1 MKTRLFC
8 LCSAVA
14 LLFCFIG
21 AEIAA
26 AAEWYVKPTTEVLL
40 RRGQGSDYKIDA
52 VISDGT
58 KVERLEV
65 DGDWAKI
72 QLANGKVGWTLRRYL
87 SDKKPLKDQVAE
99 LEQEKRELEEKLAE
113 TNNRLV
119 QLTDV
124 NSGAAQDLNACLV
137 ERDGVKSDFE
147 RLQQDTTDV
156 VQTKELLVIT
166 EKRLSEMSER
176 LVGLEVEN
184 TEMKKNSSMRW
195 FLTGGGV
202 LVFGL
207 FLGLIVGK
215 RSKRRYGSLM

>member
-1 MKTRLFC
+1 M
-8 LCSAVA
+8 
-14 LLFCFIG
+14 
-21 AEIAA
+21 
-26 AAEWYVKPTTEVLL
+26 L
-40 RRGQGSDYKIDA
+40 RRGQGSDFKIDA

-58 KVERLEV
+58 KVELLEV

-72 QLANGKVGWTLRRYL
+72 QLANGKEGWTLRRYL
-87 SDKKPLKDQVAE
+87 SDKKPLQDQIVE
-99 LEQEKRELEEKLAE
+99 LEQEKKVLEEKLAQ
-113 TNNRLV
+113 TNNRLA

-124 NSGAAQDLNACLV
+124 NSGTAQDLNACLV
-137 ERDGVKSDFE
+137 ERDGVKNDFE

-156 VQTKELLVIT
+156 VQTKELLTTT

-202 LVFGL
+202 LLAGL
-207 FLGLIVGK
+207 FLGIIMGK